1 MKLGGLEKDDKT
13 QALKLFLVDYA
24 VADGSTNMACDEAM
38 MDLVAPGCIGLRFY
52 GWDPWCISL
61 GRNQRAPDNLRAQ
74 SSSRFTVGV
83 DIVRRPTGGRSVY
96 HGPEITYAFVCSD
109 RTLGG
114 PRASYQRLHAA
125 LAHGLTELGVHLDP
139 WQSDKSGPQMD
150 TRSLAPGPMGCFRDP
165 APGELTAG
173 GRKLVGSAQWRHRN
187 TLLQHGS
194 ILLRDRQDQADLLS
208 HGYGDKL
215 TGANSSAIGLE
226 DLLDPIPPIEQIV
239 AVLTEAIVTGLG
251 ANREPA
257 TLEQASVKKLAT
269 IYRSDAWQ
277 WRRESHREEL
287 TCTEQFT

>member
-1 MKLGGLEKDDKT
+1 
-13 QALKLFLVDYA
+13 
-24 VADGSTNMACDEAM
+24 MACDEAM

-61 GRNQRAPDNLRAQ
+61 GRNQRVPDNLRAQ
-74 SSSRFTVGV
+74 SPPKLTAGV

-109 RTLGG
+109 RVLGG
-114 PRASYQRLHAA
+114 PRASYHRLHAA
-125 LAHGLTELGVHLDP
+125 LAHGLTELGVQLDP
-139 WQSDKSGPQMD
+139 QQSDKSGPQTD
-150 TRSLAPGPMGCFRDP
+150 TRSLAPGPMSCFRDP

-208 HGYGDKL
+208 YGCGDKFI
-215 TGANSSAIGLE
+215 GANSSAIGLK
-226 DLLDPIPPIEQIV
+226 DLLDPIPSTERIV
-239 AVLTEAIVTGLG
+239 TVLTEAIVTGFG

-257 TLEQASVKKLAT
+257 TLEQASVKRLT
-269 IYRSDAWQ
+269 TRYRSDAWQ
-277 WRRESHREEL
+277 WRRESYRQEL
-287 TCTEQFT
+287 TRIEQFA